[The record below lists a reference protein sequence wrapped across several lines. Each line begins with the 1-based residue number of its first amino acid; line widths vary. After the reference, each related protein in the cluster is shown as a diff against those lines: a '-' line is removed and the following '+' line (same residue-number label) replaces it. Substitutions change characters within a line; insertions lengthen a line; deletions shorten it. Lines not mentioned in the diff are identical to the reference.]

1 MVDLLLNGLWQMKA
15 IHNDTW
21 MTTSVPGS
29 VMTTLLE
36 QDKIDDPFY
45 RDNEDQSREILKH
58 DYEYMR
64 YFAVTS
70 DLMRQDHIVLRCEGL
85 DTLSD
90 IFINNDKVASTDNM
104 HKTYEFDIKP
114 IIKEGHNKIH
124 ITFKSTIVY
133 IEEKHA

>member
-1 MVDLLLNGLWQMKA
+1 MVELLLNGQWQIKA

-36 QDKIDDPFY
+36 HDKIDDPFY

-64 YFAVTS
+64 DFEVPS
-70 DLMRQDHIVLRCEGL
+70 DLVRQDHIVLRCEGL

-90 IFINNDKVASTDNM
+90 IFIINYKVASTRS
-104 HKTYEFDIKP
+104 EERRVG
-114 IIKEGHNKIH
+114 KENRNR
-124 ITFKSTIVY
+124 
-133 IEEKHA
+133 